1 MDTKLERS
9 EEILE
14 AHRSALTVASL
25 LFLALIV
32 ETLVMQWETWAAA
45 YLAAGIL
52 LMWSCHFSRS
62 VSLEHRV
69 PLYVILMLGAFFFYG
84 IHKTSLFDV
93 PIIAIIMLSV
103 FLTMECD
110 WAIYVGGAFYFLV
123 LAWQFLVL
131 KNVAIFTTSL
141 EISRLALDIVAVIV
155 ATLSTRDVSR
165 RRQKSQESVQKAVS
179 ELEEMNHQTE
189 NFMANVSHEL
199 RTPINAVSGIGES
212 LLKKERD
219 EQKRRELF
227 AIKRAGQRL
236 FYQISDILDYT
247 ELGLRRLKVSESPY
261 RIVSCINDIVSG
273 MYDMEEKPSV
283 ELMFDVDISMPS
295 VLIGDEAKIKK
306 ILRHLID
313 NAVKFTP
320 EGAVYVKISS
330 LKKDYGANLFISVC
344 DTGIGMSDE
353 QLDKIFRKLYQADA
367 DRSRKS
373 SGIGLGLTVIYGLVQ
388 SMGGFIQI
396 ESEVGKGTEIHIS
409 IPQKVLDDTPC
420 MSISDERSLC
430 IAYYFRS
437 EKFSNPMV
445 REYYERMISTIQESL
460 PGMLIR
466 TADMVGL
473 ERISQ
478 QYPLTH
484 IFTAQEEYEA
494 NRDFFT
500 SIASRVNVVVV
511 VGRGY
516 NVRSMESI
524 PVVKKPLFSLPLVNI
539 LNGEYHAD
547 TGAIVQ
553 RFICPD
559 VKVLVVD
566 DDDMNLLVAEGVLKD
581 YQMQVT
587 LARSGKEA
595 IELCKE
601 QDFDLLLLDHM
612 MPEMDGV
619 ECLHILRRLNT
630 HTEKEMIA
638 IAFTANAV
646 SGARE
651 FFLGEGFDEF
661 ISKPIEL
668 VSFERTLSHA
678 LPGTMLKPLYRPP
691 LSGPAASAGQPVP
704 AAGGRIL
711 SANAA
716 AESEA
721 GSDIDEDAGSDSMQ
735 LLHSLYAALDMLD
748 ADRALRLM
756 QKLDDLRCDGK
767 SLEELLPGAKEA
779 VSQFDFAPVRE
790 QLSVLLPQLEAE
802 STGGVN
808 GQ

>member
-9 EEILE
+9 EELLE
-14 AHRSALTVASL
+14 AHRSALAVASL

-32 ETLVMQWETWAAA
+32 ETLVMQWETWAVA
-45 YLAAGIL
+45 YLTAGIL
-52 LMWSCHFSRS
+52 LMWSCHFSRT

-69 PLYVILMLGAFFFYG
+69 PLYVIIMLGAFFFYG

-110 WAIYVGGAFYFLV
+110 WAIYVGGVFYFLI

-131 KNVAIFTTSL
+131 KNVDIFTTSL
-141 EISRLALDIVAVIV
+141 EISRLVLDIVAVVI

-165 RRQKSQESVQKAVS
+165 RRKKSQESVENAVS
-179 ELEEMNHQTE
+179 ELEEINHQTE

-212 LLKKERD
+212 LLKKEQD
-219 EQKRRELF
+219 PQKRRELF

-247 ELGLRRLKVSESPY
+247 ELGLKRLKVSESPY

-273 MYDMEEKPSV
+273 LYDMEEKPSV

-295 VLIGDEAKIKK
+295 GLVGDESKIKK

-313 NAVKFTP
+313 NAMKFTA
-320 EGAVYVKISS
+320 EGAVYVKVSS
-330 LKKDYGANLFISVC
+330 LSKDYGANLFISVC
-344 DTGIGMSDE
+344 DTGIGMSEE

-396 ESEVGKGTEIHIS
+396 ESEVGRGTEIHVS

-420 MSISDERSLC
+420 MSISSEQSLC
-430 IAYYFRS
+430 IAYYFRA

-500 SIASRVNVVVV
+500 TIASHVNVVVV
-511 VGRGY
+511 VGRHY
-516 NVRSMESI
+516 NARSMGAI

-539 LNGEYHAD
+539 LNGEYHTD
-547 TGAIVQ
+547 TGVAVQ

-595 IELCKE
+595 IELCKK

-612 MPEMDGV
+612 MSEMDGV

-651 FFLGEGFDEF
+651 FFLGEGFNEF

-678 LPGTMLKPLYRPP
+678 LPKTMIKPLYQPP
-691 LSGPAASAGQPVP
+691 LSDTTASTGKPEP
-704 AAGGRIL
+704 AAGDSGF
-711 SANAA
+711 
-716 AESEA
+716 
-721 GSDIDEDAGSDSMQ
+721 DEDAGSDSVQ
-735 LLHSLYAALDMLD
+735 LLHSLYAALDTLE

-756 QKLDDLRCDGK
+756 QKLDDLGCDGK
-767 SLEELLPGAKEA
+767 SLEELLPGVKEA
-779 VSQFDFAPVRE
+779 VAQFDFAPVRE
-790 QLSVLLPQLEAE
+790 QLSLLLPQLEAE
-802 STGGVN
+802 SSGEKN
-808 GQ
+808 ER